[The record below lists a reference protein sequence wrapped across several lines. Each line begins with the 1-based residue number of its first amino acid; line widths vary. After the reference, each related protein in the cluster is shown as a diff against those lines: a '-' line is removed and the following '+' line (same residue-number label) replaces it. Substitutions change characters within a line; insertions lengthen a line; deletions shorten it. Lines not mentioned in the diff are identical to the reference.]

1 MRKIVKKQ
9 IMHNAK
15 DVLYRKEGNSRHI
28 QKTEKPLSFF
38 NKFICSCIHFDEQ
51 IYLFI
56 GLKLLVEKFEL
67 CWFEEKL

>member
-38 NKFICSCIHFDEQ
+38 LINSFAHVFILMNKFTPSLD
-51 IYLFI
+51 
-56 GLKLLVEKFEL
+56 
-67 CWFEEKL
+67 